1 MPPLLTGGVQV
12 TVSDPTPDVA
22 TTFVGAPGAVA
33 VLTPVE
39 ALDAA
44 EFPAALVAT
53 TLNV

>member
-53 TLNV
+53 TSNV